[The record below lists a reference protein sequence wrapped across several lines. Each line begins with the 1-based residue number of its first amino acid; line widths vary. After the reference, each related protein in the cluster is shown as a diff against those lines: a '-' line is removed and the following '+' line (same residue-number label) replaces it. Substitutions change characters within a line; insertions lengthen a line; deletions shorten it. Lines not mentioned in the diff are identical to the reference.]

1 MPTPQ
6 DREAARHAR
15 RQVRA
20 ALALLIAVVMVLVAV
35 GAAAAWRIYAE
46 GNHRFVDRAG
56 PFFAVTEDLSV
67 EMLNE
72 ETGVRG
78 YVITANPKLLAPYRQ
93 AKKYVRLELALIAK
107 DQSFAPA
114 IPAHLRAMRR
124 EVASLDAYFAREIA
138 LVKSGPAGQRRAM
151 ADILPGKG
159 HFDHLRTA
167 AGALIGDAGEVVKRS
182 HENQRSTLITWLVF
196 LGIAG
201 AAALAVAVALL
212 LRVPGRLYQLF
223 REERFARRAAEQ
235 AGEAARAL
243 AHVRESVVLLDDE
256 GIVRYWNPNA
266 AALFGLEPGDRG
278 SELLSAITADFQRGG
293 GAGARPVMVGDE
305 ERWLTCAESA
315 FEGGRVLVFRDVTDD
330 HRLEQLRSDF
340 VATAAHELRTPLAA
354 VYGAVRTLRHQE
366 HLPAPTVASFLEMIE
381 REAERL
387 KLVMDQLLVSAQLD
401 SADLHLQ
408 RQAVDAGA
416 LCESLIGSTEVR
428 KPPGIELTLSRP
440 DAGVALQADP
450 DRLRQVVANLIDNA
464 IKYSPGGGR
473 VSVRVSTNGDSGTI
487 QVADDGLGIPAHEQQ
502 RIFEKFYR
510 LDPSMTRGIGGSGL
524 GLYISRQLVEQMG
537 GRLSVES
544 RHGVGSTFTISLPL
558 VPAAE
563 PALVS
568 YGDGA

>member
-20 ALALLIAVVMVLVAV
+20 ALALLIAVLAVLVAV
-35 GAAAAWRIYAE
+35 GAFAAWRIYSE
-46 GNHRFVDRAG
+46 GNHRFVDQAG

-72 ETGVRG
+72 ETAVRG
-78 YVITANPKLLAPYRQ
+78 YVITANPKLLTPYYQ
-93 AKKYVRLELALIAK
+93 GKKYVRLELALIAK

-124 EVASLDAYFAREIA
+124 EVASLEAYFAKEIA
-138 LVKSGPAGQRRAM
+138 LVRSGPAGQRLARQ
-151 ADILPGKG
+151 DILPGKG
-159 HFDHLRTA
+159 HFDHLRA
-167 AGALIGDAGEVVKRS
+167 ASAALIADAGDVVRRS
-182 HENQRSTLITWLVF
+182 HEDQRSTLITWFVF
-196 LGIAG
+196 LGIA
-201 AAALAVAVALL
+201 AAVALAIASAL
-212 LRVPGRLYQLF
+212 LVRLPRRLYQLF

-243 AHVRESVVLLDDE
+243 AHVREAVVLLDADDV
-256 GIVRYWNPNA
+256 VRYWNPTA
-266 AALFGLEPGDRG
+266 GALFGLEPGDRD
-278 SELLSAITADFQRGG
+278 SALLRRVAAAFQRGG
-293 GAGARPVMVGDE
+293 TGARPIRLGED
-305 ERWLTCAESA
+305 ERWLTGAESA

-366 HLPAPTVASFLEMIE
+366 HLPPETVTSFLEMIE

-408 RQAVDAGA
+408 RQAVDAAA
-416 LCESLIGSTEVR
+416 LCESLLGSAEVR
-428 KPPGIELTLSRP
+428 KPPEIELALTRP
-440 DAGVALQADP
+440 DADVTLQADP
-450 DRLRQVVANLIDNA
+450 ERLRQVVANLIDNA

-473 VSVRVSTNGDSGTI
+473 IDVRVSANGDSGTI
-487 QVADDGLGIPAHEQQ
+487 EVADNGLGIPAHEQE

-537 GRLSVES
+537 GRLSVVS
-544 RHGVGSTFTISLPL
+544 RHGVGSTFAISLPL
-558 VPAAE
+558 ANAAAHARHE
-563 PALVS
+563 AVAGHS
-568 YGDGA
+568 